1 MDGNVEIGEMG
12 VPADI
17 EEDVIGFNVAKAD
30 NVRGQTSVVCA
41 CVEHTQCPEERT
53 DG

>member
-1 MDGNVEIGEMG
+1 MDGNVEVGEMG

-17 EEDVIGFNVAKAD
+17 EEDVIGFNVAKED